1 MEKIATDIYSFEKL
15 RRGGYVYV
23 DKTDLLWRLV
33 SETDGSQFF
42 IARPRRFGKS
52 LMLSTLAAI
61 FEGSRGLFKGLKID
75 KLDYDAYRGDR
86 RPVTLVGVNFR
97 AAKLNIDEPVFEDFV

>member
-1 MEKIATDIYSFEKL
+1 MEKITTDITTFGNL
-15 RRGGYVYV
+15 RKDGYVYV
-23 DKTDLLWRLV
+23 DKTDMLWRLV
-33 SETDGSQFF
+33 ANQKGRQFF